1 MQMEGALGEKDSPWE
16 AVIASEQTGVS
27 RPESW
32 YNSSAGGWVLCGC
45 DGI

>member
-16 AVIASEQTGVS
+16 AVIAPEQTGVS
-27 RPESW
+27 RPETW
-32 YNSSAGGWVLCGC
+32 YNSSAGGWVLRGC